1 MFGDMMGKLREAQEK
16 MEESKKRLDSIQVEG
31 KAEGVIVL
39 ATAGKEIKSV
49 DLSEDLLAKGKEETE
64 KALMMALNDAMQQA
78 AKVADA
84 EMQDTAKGLL
94 PNIPG
99 LF

>member
-16 MEESKKRLDSIQVEG
+16 MEESKKRLDNIQVEG
-31 KAEGVIVL
+31 KSEGVLVI
-39 ATAGKEIKSV
+39 ATAAKEIKSV

-64 KALMMALNDAMQQA
+64 KALMQALNDAMQQA
-78 AKVADA
+78 AKVSEA